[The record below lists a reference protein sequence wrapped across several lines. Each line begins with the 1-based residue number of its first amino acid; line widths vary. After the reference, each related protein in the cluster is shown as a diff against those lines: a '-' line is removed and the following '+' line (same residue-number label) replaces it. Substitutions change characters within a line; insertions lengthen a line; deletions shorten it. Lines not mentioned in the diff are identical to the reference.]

1 LSGLARD
8 VASPPVHF
16 IKTIGDAVMFVS
28 TDAAALLRAALEL
41 LAAAEKEDMPQLRVG
56 LAAGS
61 AVRRA
66 GDWFGSP
73 VNLASRVTAVARPGS
88 VLVAESAHE
97 LIGDC
102 DDFTWSF
109 AGARHVKGIDGE
121 VKLFRARTAGAE

>member
-1 LSGLARD
+1 MPPEELESLANRLSALARD
-8 VASPPVHF
+8 VAAPPVHF

-41 LAAAEKEDMPQLRVG
+41 LAAAEKEDLPQLRVG

-88 VLVAESAHE
+88 VRP
-97 LIGDC
+97 
-102 DDFTWSF
+102 
-109 AGARHVKGIDGE
+109 AGRWRSMV
-121 VKLFRARTAGAE
+121 R